1 MYLMGLIKRQGKL
14 VIRRLACSVICLYA
28 DAAAFNPLDE
38 QFFRSLINSEDWKAG
53 GGGPLNR
60 HRMATVCCDTLLMEG
75 LEVNCRDIER

>member
-38 QFFRSLINSEDWKAG
+38 QLFRSLINTEDWKAG
-53 GGGPLNR
+53 GGGSIRQTQNG
-60 HRMATVCCDTLLMEG
+60 D
-75 LEVNCRDIER
+75 CRL